1 MAGDCAVIGELRLRQ
16 ECVLFQV
23 RAEPRLDAE
32 LCPRLDEDFL
42 REECWFVAVDAR
54 GLVEE
59 EAREGCQKAGRYEGP
74 CLANALSRELT
85 IAEGKEAEFPRL
97 ERRFR
102 EILVR
107 YQQPEAERRARELSL
122 RILRR
127 HIREHGDCDA
137 PPDWCAAATSP

>member
-1 MAGDCAVIGELRLRQ
+1 MFL
-16 ECVLFQV
+16 V
-23 RAEPRLDAE
+23 RGQPRRDE
-32 LCPRLDEDFL
+32 EICPTLDESFL

-54 GLVEE
+54 GSVEE
-59 EAREGCQKAGRYEGP
+59 DARTGCKKAGRYEGP

-85 IAEGKEAEFPRL
+85 IAEGKEADFPRL

-102 EILVR
+102 EIFAR
-107 YQQPEAERRARELSL
+107 YQQPDPEARARDLTL

-127 HIREHGDCDA
+127 HIREHGDCEA